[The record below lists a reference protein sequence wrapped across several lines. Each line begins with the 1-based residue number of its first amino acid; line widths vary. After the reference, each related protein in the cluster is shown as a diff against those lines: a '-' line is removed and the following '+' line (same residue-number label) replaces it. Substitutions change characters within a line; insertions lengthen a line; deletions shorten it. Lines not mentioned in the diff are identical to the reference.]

1 MVVELKSLLPMLQE
15 RLEEQAEENTPVLLA
30 ETFRNSAQETAESP
44 KESIVTFQLPEG
56 SGNHPADSRLTDLM
70 EQLLAVSGRNADS
83 SQRIADLLEQREQ
96 EQKLSFN

>member
-44 KESIVTFQLPEG
+44 KESVVTFQLPEG

-83 SQRIADLLEQREQ
+83 SQRIADLLEQQ
-96 EQKLSFN
+96 NSDSSILYS